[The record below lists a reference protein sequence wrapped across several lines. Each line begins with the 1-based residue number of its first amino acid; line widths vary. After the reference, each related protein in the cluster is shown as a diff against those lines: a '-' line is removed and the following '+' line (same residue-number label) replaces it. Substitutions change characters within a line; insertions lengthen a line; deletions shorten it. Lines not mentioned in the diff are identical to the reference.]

1 MNSFDSIGQKFS
13 DSETSRAALLSSSA
27 DNMKEVKEN
36 PKFKQRKSRFY
47 LIIGFLVLAILLAST
62 FTFIFTFVIK
72 KNPSQNTT
80 NMTTSKNTATSISMA
95 TSTTMTTPD
104 TESLPQDK
112 TEQQKSL
119 TTCRCSFLL
128 GCPIVFSRS
137 SWNARPYR
145 SRRNLT
151 TSPVRHIVVLE
162 PKPSNLITNQQDCIR
177 EIKGFQD
184 YHMGEPRN
192 WDDIAYNFMLCND
205 NDDQQQIYIGR
216 GWTYAGA
223 HCKGYN
229 ERSL

>member
-1 MNSFDSIGQKFS
+1 
-13 DSETSRAALLSSSA
+13 
-27 DNMKEVKEN
+27 
-36 PKFKQRKSRFY
+36 
-47 LIIGFLVLAILLAST
+47 
-62 FTFIFTFVIK
+62 
-72 KNPSQNTT
+72 
-80 NMTTSKNTATSISMA
+80 
-95 TSTTMTTPD
+95 
-104 TESLPQDK
+104 
-112 TEQQKSL
+112 
-119 TTCRCSFLL
+119 
-128 GCPIVFSRS
+128 
-137 SWNARPYR
+137 WNARPYR
-145 SRRNLT
+145 SRHNLT

-229 ERSL
+229 ERSLVKVTLEL